1 MAVTG
6 IKVPWD
12 GWKLVKP
19 LGHGSYGKVYE
30 IEKSGRGAEPG
41 GKAAMKVITIEG
53 EMLDDVFGSQYDP
66 ETVRKIC
73 GESLNNIRRE
83 YDLMYELRNNPNI
96 VRCDDMKVLSHDDG
110 IGYDVYIM
118 MELLT
123 PLQKVWKTGEYNEE
137 EVLRLGEDICRAL
150 CVCEQHKIIHRDIKP
165 QNILVT
171 DNGTYKLGD
180 FGTARSFEHTASATM
195 AGTETYMA
203 PEVVR
208 RERYGRDVDTYSL
221 GLVMYRMLNNGQ
233 LPFLEAGKIP
243 TAGDRAQ
250 SFQRRIS
257 GEPLPE
263 PATGSQAIKAVVL
276 KACAYDRNDRY
287 SSAYEMLDDIIMAGE
302 RTLPF
307 FLREDSDE
315 ETVVD
320 WPEPDDHGPG
330 MTPGSYGSGAGAE
343 ARNVQD
349 EQKEKNKQR
358 EQKKQKKQKPQ
369 KPKQQ
374 KLQKPGDKKRGVN
387 KWVLAAAAA
396 GILIIIAGI
405 IMISG
410 IQAHMRDYSYA
421 GISFKL
427 PDDWE
432 EAPSWHESNDQEWLW
447 KAPMDRQSEAAV
459 IVGCINEEI
468 NPSDI
473 EKFKEG
479 GVQAL
484 ADEEHDWMEDADDYE
499 ILDRGSIE
507 IDGAD
512 CYYVEYSD
520 HFEIDNEIWD
530 YVYYDL
536 YIPVTDGQQVAKLSF
551 EYETGSGSAGK
562 DDYKK
567 SELIEQDRKLRDEVI
582 SSIQID

>member
-12 GWKLVKP
+12 GWKLVRA

-30 IEKSGRGAEPG
+30 IEKPGRGAEPG

-123 PLQKVWKTGEYNEE
+123 PLQKVWKTGEYSEE

-330 MTPGSYGSGAGAE
+330 MTPGSYGSGTAAE
-343 ARNVQD
+343 VRNGQD